1 MLDTLISPK
10 VVAVVG
16 ASSKEGKVGHAVLSN
31 LVSSGYAGRIIPVNP
46 HESEILGLPV
56 FKDIREAGGSPPDL
70 TLVVVPSE
78 SVLKTV
84 KQAIEAGTRSIA
96 IITSGFREGGAEGL
110 KAEEAIA
117 AVCKQARV
125 RLLGP
130 NCLGLI
136 NTSISMNASFAPQM
150 PLPGGISIISQSGA
164 LCTAILDW
172 ARAHGVGLA
181 KLISVGNKAD
191 VDESDLLA
199 MLAEDPDT
207 KVIACYLEAISNGD
221 EFIKVA
227 EQAAQMKP
235 VVVLKSGT
243 TAAGARA
250 ASSHTGSLVG
260 VDMAY
265 GAAFKRAGVIRA
277 ENFEALYDYSMAFA
291 MQPLPKGN
299 RVAIITNAGGP
310 GIVAADAVEQ
320 QGLSVTMLTPAI
332 EADLAAKLPPMAHAG
347 NPIDVLGDAGPSRY
361 VDALDACL
369 SDEAVEAIIIVLTPQ
384 AMSHPVETANA
395 CIELI
400 QSRREAH
407 ADAIKPVLVSFM
419 GGREIKPACKAF
431 VAAGI
436 PDYFSPERAAQ
447 ALRAMNDYSA
457 WLRRPPRIVT
467 RFPVNRH
474 RAERILRRHARTGR
488 REIGEV
494 DAKGILKAYDFHV
507 LPGQL
512 ARSAE
517 EAVLV
522 ADHVG
527 YPVAMKVVSPDI
539 VHKSDLG
546 GVRLRLST
554 PEQVRDAY
562 DLMMLRISQRQPDA
576 ELIGTYIERMAEPG
590 REVILGMARDPQF
603 GPMLMF
609 GLGGIFVEVMKD
621 VSFHLAPI
629 TESEA
634 LQMLKGTRSYA
645 LLQGARGEMAVDLH
659 AIAGGLQRLSQ
670 LATDFPEIEE
680 MDINPFIVGQVGT
693 PPVVADARM
702 TIALNGKKY
711 V

>member
-1 MLDTLISPK
+1 MLETLISPK
-10 VVAVVG
+10 SIAVVG
-16 ASSKEGKVGHAVLSN
+16 ASRKEGKVGHAVLSN
-31 LVSSGYAGRIIPVNP
+31 LVNSGYQGRIIPVNP
-46 HESEILGLPV
+46 NDGEILGLPAV
-56 FKDIREAGGSPPDL
+56 KDIREAGSGPPDL
-70 TLVVVPSE
+70 TLIVVPAPA
-78 SVLKTV
+78 VLGAV
-84 KQAIEAGTRSIA
+84 NQAIDAGTRSIA
-96 IITSGFREGGAEGL
+96 IITSGFREGGEEGL
-110 KAEEAIA
+110 KAEMVIA
-117 AVCKQARV
+117 ETCRKARV

-136 NTSISMNASFAPQM
+136 NTTLSMNASFAPQM
-150 PLPGGISIISQSGA
+150 ALPGGISIISQSGA

-172 ARAHGVGLA
+172 AKAHGVGLA

-191 VDESDLLA
+191 VDETDLLEV
-199 MLAEDPDT
+199 LAEDPDT
-207 KVIACYLEAISNGD
+207 KVIACYLEAITNGD

-227 EQAAQMKP
+227 EQAAQVKP

-265 GAAFKRAGVIRA
+265 GAAFRRAGVIRA
-277 ENFEALYDYSMAFA
+277 ESFEALYDYAMAFS
-291 MQPLPKGN
+291 MQPLPKGDG
-299 RVAIITNAGGP
+299 VAIITNAGGP

-320 QGLSVTMLTPAI
+320 QGLSVVPLTASVE
-332 EADLAAKLPPMAHAG
+332 EALAEKLPPMAHAG
-347 NPIDVLGDAGPSRY
+347 NPIDVLGDAGPQRY
-361 VDALDACL
+361 ADALDACL
-369 SDEAVEAIIIVLTPQ
+369 GDDQVDAIIIVLTPQ
-384 AMSHPVETANA
+384 AMSYPVETAQA

-400 QSRREAH
+400 ETHRASNP
-407 ADAIKPVLVSFM
+407 DDLKPVLVSFM

-431 VAAGI
+431 VAASI

-447 ALRAMNDYSA
+447 ALRAMCDYSA

-474 RAERILRRHARTGR
+474 RAERVLRRHTRTGH
-488 REIGEV
+488 REVGEM
-494 DAKGILKAYDFHV
+494 DAKAILKAYDFHV
-507 LPGQL
+507 LPGQI

-527 YPVAMKVVSPDI
+527 YPVAMKIVSPEV
-539 VHKSDLG
+539 VHKSDVG
-546 GVRLRLST
+546 GVQLRLST
-554 PEQVRDAY
+554 PDQVRDAY
-562 DLMMLRISQRQPDA
+562 DLMMLRISQRRPEA
-576 ELIGTYIERMAEPG
+576 ELLGAYVERMAEPG

-634 LQMLKGTRSYA
+634 MQMLMSTRSYA
-645 LLQGARGEMAVDLH
+645 LLQGARGEAAVDLH
-659 AIAGGLQRLSQ
+659 AIAGGLQRVSQ
-670 LATDFPEIEE
+670 LATDFPQIQE

-702 TIALNGKKY
+702 TLARNGERHA
-711 V
+711 